1 MKDLEKHWF
10 WGPIVRNKG
19 LYIQVFIGSIFINL
33 FALATAFYI
42 MTVYD
47 KILPNFATES
57 LIALAIGVIFV
68 FVFDYIMKM
77 LRTYYIDVAGASI
90 DRSVGDRIFQKMT
103 EQDSGGGNNNQS
115 RQAAGALASVV
126 REFDSLKNL
135 FTSASLNTFVDLP
148 FMLFFIGVIYSIGGA
163 VAFVPLGIVVA
174 VILFALLVQPILK
187 RITVTNYDKN
197 IDKYAVLV
205 ELLTNIDTVKAIA
218 GGERLKKDW
227 NKSVNATSLSGLKA
241 RLVTA
246 ASANFTQT
254 GMQFS
259 SLGIVFLGVYL
270 VAAQEITTGALIAS
284 VILSGRTL
292 APLGQFSQTLG
303 SINQALKSYSTI
315 DNLMSVISLE
325 EEKAEQ
331 VVIDSMEGAI
341 SFQNVSFAYPGQNDN
356 VFDKLNLDIKPGER
370 IAIMGPVGS
379 GKSSLISLILGLN
392 KPDVGYV
399 TIDKIDVNSIRQ
411 DDIRRNIGV
420 VLQNIQLFRG
430 TVEDN
435 IKINSKSLSNDD
447 FFAAARL
454 SLVDE
459 FAGQLPNAYKFKL
472 QENGAGLSGG
482 QKQSIC
488 WARALVN
495 QPNILILDEPTSAMD
510 SDSEQRILKNLED
523 YFEGRT
529 VLFCTH
535 RTSFIEKATRV
546 IILNNNGIQLDIPA
560 DEYLR
565 KMANVKE
572 LSQKKMS

>member
-103 EQDSGGGNNNQS
+103 EQDSGGGNSSQS

-148 FMLFFIGVIYSIGGA
+148 FMLFFIGVIYSIGGP
-163 VAFVPLGIVVA
+163 VAFVPLGIVIA

-187 RITVTNYDKN
+187 RITVANYDKN

-205 ELLTNIDTVKAIA
+205 ELLSNIDTVKAIA

-270 VAAQEITTGALIAS
+270 VASQEITTGALIAS

-325 EEKAEQ
+325 EEKSEQ
-331 VVIDSMEGAI
+331 VAINNMEGAI

-411 DDIRRNIGV
+411 DDIRQNIGV

-435 IKINSKSLSNDD
+435 IKINTKNLSNDD

-510 SDSEQRILKNLED
+510 SESEQRILKNLED

-546 IILNNNGIQLDIPA
+546 IILNNNGIQLDISA

-572 LSQKKMS
+572 ISHKKMS

>member
-1 MKDLEKHWF
+1 
-10 WGPIVRNKG
+10 
-19 LYIQVFIGSIFINL
+19 
-33 FALATAFYI
+33 
-42 MTVYD
+42 MTV
-47 KILPNFATES
+47 
-57 LIALAIGVIFV
+57 
-68 FVFDYIMKM
+68 
-77 LRTYYIDVAGASI
+77 
-90 DRSVGDRIFQKMT
+90 
-103 EQDSGGGNNNQS
+103 
-115 RQAAGALASVV
+115 
-126 REFDSLKNL
+126 
-135 FTSASLNTFVDLP
+135 
-148 FMLFFIGVIYSIGGA
+148 
-163 VAFVPLGIVVA
+163 
-174 VILFALLVQPILK
+174 
-187 RITVTNYDKN
+187 
-197 IDKYAVLV
+197 
-205 ELLTNIDTVKAIA
+205 
-218 GGERLKKDW
+218 
-227 NKSVNATSLSGLKA
+227 
-241 RLVTA
+241 
-246 ASANFTQT
+246 
-254 GMQFS
+254 
-259 SLGIVFLGVYL
+259 IVFLGVYL